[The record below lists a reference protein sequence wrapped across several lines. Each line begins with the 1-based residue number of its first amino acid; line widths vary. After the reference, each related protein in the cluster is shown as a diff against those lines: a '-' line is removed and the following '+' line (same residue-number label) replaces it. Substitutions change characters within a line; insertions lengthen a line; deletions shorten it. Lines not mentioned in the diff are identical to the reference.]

1 MAKKKRPSPASLVPV
16 LFLNGTGCDER
27 ILSAIEPQLP
37 SRQIIHAPMTGAQSA
52 ADQARLI
59 LEGAPE
65 KFALAGFSLGA
76 IVAFEI
82 LAQTPQ
88 RVEKLLLINANP
100 RPDRPENAS
109 LRRQAVADF
118 AQSGAASFIMPNWP
132 LQVTKENIN
141 NQPLLDLVIDMAA
154 KTGQTALAEQAEI
167 AINRKDNRK
176 RLRAFD
182 VPVTI
187 LYGAQ
192 DQICPDDM
200 RQECRA
206 AFKNATFFEIENAGH
221 FALLE
226 QPQIMATHFINWLE
240 DKPKIEENIM
250 SDVSKNTAKAVETQ
264 ENVLQVERHDYQD
277 LAPNDR
283 PRSQA
288 MDGFDPIYTDIVDY
302 IVRCTH
308 KIWDERDVG
317 LIYSHYTHNIVLYS
331 SMGTIYNREDVVR
344 DTIQRLASFPERRG
358 LASSVIWNGNDAQGF
373 YTSHLVTGSGRHSQ
387 HGHLGA
393 PTGRAFTTRTVA
405 DCMIYRN
412 RIYREWVVAD
422 SMSLLTQLGVDHQ
435 AYAAKVAR
443 GHFEKGLTSIDI
455 GENRRLNGQYP
466 PDIEIDLSIANND
479 IERQTLQWLHRV
491 YNQRMFGT
499 IYDVYAPT
507 AQYHGP
513 LMKELYGA
521 AAVMHQTL
529 GLVASIPDA
538 IYMPQHI
545 CSVPSEEGGVKVA
558 VRWVMEGHHL
568 GYGILTELGEPTG
581 KRLQLMGM
589 THYHYKN
596 GKIVDEWNVYDSLS
610 LLMQI
615 KLAQLADNEGQA
627 PSSPSQVE
635 A

>member
-1 MAKKKRPSPASLVPV
+1 
-16 LFLNGTGCDER
+16 
-27 ILSAIEPQLP
+27 
-37 SRQIIHAPMTGAQSA
+37 
-52 ADQARLI
+52 
-59 LEGAPE
+59 
-65 KFALAGFSLGA
+65 
-76 IVAFEI
+76 
-82 LAQTPQ
+82 
-88 RVEKLLLINANP
+88 
-100 RPDRPENAS
+100 
-109 LRRQAVADF
+109 
-118 AQSGAASFIMPNWP
+118 
-132 LQVTKENIN
+132 
-141 NQPLLDLVIDMAA
+141 
-154 KTGQTALAEQAEI
+154 
-167 AINRKDNRK
+167 
-176 RLRAFD
+176 
-182 VPVTI
+182 
-187 LYGAQ
+187 
-192 DQICPDDM
+192 
-200 RQECRA
+200 
-206 AFKNATFFEIENAGH
+206 
-221 FALLE
+221 
-226 QPQIMATHFINWLE
+226 
-240 DKPKIEENIM
+240 M
-250 SDVSKNTAKAVETQ
+250 SDESEKSAKMVQRSET
-264 ENVLQVERHDYQD
+264 VLQVERHDYQD
-277 LAPNDR
+277 LAPADR
-283 PRSQA
+283 PRSQS

-358 LASSVIWNGNDAQGF
+358 LASSVIWNGNDRDGF

-422 SMSLLTQLGVDHQ
+422 SMSLLQQLGVD
-435 AYAAKVAR
+435 ADSYASKVAR
-443 GHFEKGLTSIDI
+443 GHFEKGLTSLDI

-466 PDIEIDLSIANND
+466 PQTEADLSIANND
-479 IERQTLQWLHRV
+479 LERQTLSWLHRV

-499 IYDVYAPT
+499 IYDIYAPT

-521 AAVMHQTL
+521 ASVMHQTL

-545 CSVPSEEGGVKVA
+545 CSVPSEEGGTKVA

-615 KLAQLADNEGQA
+615 KLAQLADEERQTLSGA
-627 PSSPSQVE
+627 TQVE